1 MNQNQ
6 NNMSQLSDKN
16 NTNLKQ
22 QYNTLKQKIINLE
35 KNNIEMIEIYKAEE
49 ERLKKS
55 NEFLMKKNNQEHSR
69 TIQELESEVLKMRN
83 AIQQLKALMNE
94 KNQSNANLIENDNLI
109 TKDDDNKN
117 IANHSDEIKAK
128 EEYLINYKNKLKTEF
143 EKKLIMKHKEF
154 VDSCIEHNN
163 KIKQN
168 EGNEEDFIDIDEII
182 NFTIKDTP
190 NQKDSKNNKKSS
202 NLEELIKNINE
213 NMYSEVKEIEVE
225 KINKIISLL
234 CLKEEYPREFFVD
247 YILDEAYT
255 AENNINQE
263 DSFTKLLE
271 LEKGADQEPKNEIER
286 FIQKKPK
293 RKSVFHLSMGRTG
306 LSANKICIKICKLFD
321 IKNNR
326 DIDRIKGYLNKIIKI
341 NNNLRHYF
349 EKHLVKYRFA
359 PYEPHEIEKY
369 DEKIKSLFGK
379 DISKIQNLLNL
390 DENIISIDLFEEF
403 NKKFFSSRDVTD
415 DFIYYM
421 LSIMKLTKKQRK
433 EETSKRIKNLG
444 FFDFYLIPLFQKV
457 NK

>member
-1 MNQNQ
+1 MNQNK
-6 NNMSQLSDKN
+6 NNMSQLSDKS

-22 QYNTLKQKIINLE
+22 QYNALKQKIINLE

-83 AIQQLKALMNE
+83 AIQHLKALINE
-94 KNQSNANLIENDNLI
+94 KNQSNDNLIEKDNLI

-117 IANHSDEIKAK
+117 ITNHSDEIKVK

-168 EGNEEDFIDIDEII
+168 EGNEEEFIDIDEIR
-182 NFTIKDTP
+182 NFTIKDIS

-202 NLEELIKNINE
+202 NFEELIKNINE

-255 AENNINQE
+255 AENNINQD

-271 LEKGADQEPKNEIER
+271 LEKGAENEPKNEIER

-293 RKSVFHLSMGRTG
+293 RKSVFHLSMGNAG
-306 LSANKICIKICKLFD
+306 LSTNKVCIKICKLFD
-321 IKNNR
+321 IKNDR
-326 DIDRIKGYLNKIIKI
+326 DINRIKGYLNKIIKI
-341 NNNLRHYF
+341 NSNLKHYF

-403 NKKFFSSRDVTD
+403 NKKFFSSSDVTD

-444 FFDFYLIPLFQKV
+444 FFDFYLIPLFQKAK
-457 NK
+457 N

>member
-1 MNQNQ
+1 
-6 NNMSQLSDKN
+6 
-16 NTNLKQ
+16 
-22 QYNTLKQKIINLE
+22 
-35 KNNIEMIEIYKAEE
+35 
-49 ERLKKS
+49 
-55 NEFLMKKNNQEHSR
+55 
-69 TIQELESEVLKMRN
+69 
-83 AIQQLKALMNE
+83 
-94 KNQSNANLIENDNLI
+94 
-109 TKDDDNKN
+109 
-117 IANHSDEIKAK
+117 
-128 EEYLINYKNKLKTEF
+128 
-143 EKKLIMKHKEF
+143 
-154 VDSCIEHNN
+154 
-163 KIKQN
+163 
-168 EGNEEDFIDIDEII
+168 
-182 NFTIKDTP
+182 
-190 NQKDSKNNKKSS
+190 
-202 NLEELIKNINE
+202 
-213 NMYSEVKEIEVE
+213 MYSEVKEIEVE

-271 LEKGADQEPKNEIER
+271 LEKGAEQEPKNEIER

-306 LSANKICIKICKLFD
+306 LSTNKICIKICKLFD

-457 NK
+457 NN